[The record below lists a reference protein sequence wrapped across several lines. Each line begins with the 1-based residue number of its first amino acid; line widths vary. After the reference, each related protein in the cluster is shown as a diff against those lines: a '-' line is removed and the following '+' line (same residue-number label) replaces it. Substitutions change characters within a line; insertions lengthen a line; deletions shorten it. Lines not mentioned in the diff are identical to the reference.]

1 MHAKSSFMV
10 KRRRN
15 ALLCDP
21 AIRTASRASAGTRPR
36 TRWQHRRVMK
46 RRVRAG
52 RSGRDALVQRAELR
66 RFARRL
72 RSVAAEMAAHAG
84 TLAAFEATP
93 ASEWEALAAARR
105 RDLTAEFFEFVQ
117 TLAAAAGD
125 DAARREGAR
134 SDSVF
139 RLH

>member
-1 MHAKSSFMV
+1 VLAKSSFMV

-36 TRWQHRRVMK
+36 TRWQHCRVMK
-46 RRVRAG
+46 RLDERIAAAAAG
-52 RSGRDALVQRAELR
+52 SDARAELR

>member
-1 MHAKSSFMV
+1 
-10 KRRRN
+10 
-15 ALLCDP
+15 
-21 AIRTASRASAGTRPR
+21 
-36 TRWQHRRVMK
+36 MK
-46 RRVRAG
+46 RLDERIAAAAAG
-52 RSGRDALVQRAELR
+52 SDARAELR

-134 SDSVF
+134 CDRASW
-139 RLH
+139 LC